1 MALTTEQIIG
11 LLSLPKLGR
20 ATVLSMVKNAYG
32 ENISL
37 CSPSDLY
44 GYITRYSYT
53 NHSRIT
59 MDYSMN
65 EVIKA
70 LNEAEEILLKSQSQ
84 GIKVVTYFDSLF
96 PNSLKNIVDTKN
108 NTERDVSPVILY
120 YKGNI
125 ENINQ
130 NSAVAIVGSRKAIKE
145 ALTVSEY
152 LGEAF
157 ANANF
162 DIVSGLAIGC
172 DAAAHKGALRS
183 KKGKAIAILAHG
195 LETISPKTNQDLAE
209 DILSNAGALI
219 SEYPVG
225 TKAFKTNFVERDRLQ
240 CGLASASIII
250 QASIDSGTM
259 HVANASE
266 SNHKLLY
273 AVKYK
278 YDSIMDDDSMSGNKY
293 LLRTQKAKPI
303 SSCNYKD
310 IIEDIKDDESRRL
323 NYGNLL

>member
-11 LLSLPKLGR
+11 LLRLPKLGR

-37 CSPSDLY
+37 CSASDLY

-65 EVIKA
+65 EVMKA

-130 NSAVAIVGSRKAIKE
+130 NSSGRASSRLS
-145 ALTVSEY
+145 LTVIPASRVCV
-152 LGEAF
+152 
-157 ANANF
+157 
-162 DIVSGLAIGC
+162 DWSV
-172 DAAAHKGALRS
+172 
-183 KKGKAIAILAHG
+183 
-195 LETISPKTNQDLAE
+195 
-209 DILSNAGALI
+209 
-219 SEYPVG
+219 
-225 TKAFKTNFVERDRLQ
+225 RL
-240 CGLASASIII
+240 
-250 QASIDSGTM
+250 
-259 HVANASE
+259 
-266 SNHKLLY
+266 LLF
-273 AVKYK
+273 AVKW
-278 YDSIMDDDSMSGNKY
+278 
-293 LLRTQKAKPI
+293 
-303 SSCNYKD
+303 
-310 IIEDIKDDESRRL
+310 
-323 NYGNLL
+323 